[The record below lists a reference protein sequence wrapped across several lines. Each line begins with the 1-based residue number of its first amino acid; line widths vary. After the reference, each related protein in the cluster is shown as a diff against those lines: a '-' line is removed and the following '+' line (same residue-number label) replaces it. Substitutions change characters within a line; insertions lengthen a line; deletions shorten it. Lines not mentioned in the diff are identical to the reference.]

1 MTRLYRSPVLTVFSL
16 QLLARQGLYQT
27 LLEYMSRSLLLVLLH
42 IISLSPVKGS
52 QQAKEM
58 QVPVAAGFGA
68 SLENS
73 AFWKCW
79 QGTAFKALLGNV

>member
-16 QLLARQGLYQT
+16 QPLARQGLYQRP
-27 LLEYMSRSLLLVLLH
+27 LEYMSRSLLPVLLQ
-42 IISLSPVKGS
+42 IISLCLVKGS

-58 QVPVAAGFGA
+58 QIPVAAGFEV

-79 QGTAFKALLGNV
+79 QGAAFNSLLGNM